1 MHLVAIGTAFLFIFA
16 SPSRSA
22 GRTESAPIIIDGQ
35 TGTVISNVHV
45 TSTTGNCITISNS
58 INITIRDSEIGPCGT
73 AGGQIR
79 GNGITL
85 RDSNTVSIHDN
96 YIHPETQTSKCCDRH
111 DGIFG
116 ENNNKNITIQGNVV
130 AYGESNIEFTGKA
143 DLITVRGNFLLNP
156 RGPEPR
162 GQNFQCWGKDRAHGC
177 TNVILEGN
185 YALASLNTKTYSY
198 PEHQEDSINFGV
210 SDEIIVRN
218 NYISGGHSH
227 SGCGL
232 IADDGANHV
241 RFEENILLNTGQ
253 CGIGIADGT
262 NHVVTGNRI
271 YNSTPVIGGG
281 NTAIYA
287 WKQYAAPCGP
297 TIVSNNIADMVLPTG
312 RHNPFWDGGGCDVKL
327 SGNVF
332 GSIAGPLLARFSTE
346 FPPPAIPPQPKTCI
360 ATSPYT
366 TNTMEISG
374 LPPCSNVGTTSSSKP
389 VTRHY

>member
-1 MHLVAIGTAFLFIFA
+1 MQLVAIGTAILFFFA
-16 SPSRSA
+16 SPCRCAERISS
-22 GRTESAPIIIDGQ
+22 GPIIIDHQ

-45 TSTTGNCITISNS
+45 TSSTGSCITISNS
-58 INITIRDSEIGPCGT
+58 INITVQNSEIGPCGT
-73 AGGQIR
+73 AGGAMR
-79 GNGITL
+79 GNGINL
-85 RDSNTVSIHDN
+85 RDSNSILIYDN
-96 YIHPETQTSKCCDRH
+96 YIHAETQTSKCCDRH

-116 ENNNKNITIQGNVV
+116 ENNNKNITIQGNVI
-130 AYGESNIEFTGKA
+130 AYGESNIEFTGQA

-162 GQNFQCWGKDRAHGC
+162 GQNFQCWGRDRIHGC
-177 TNVILEGN
+177 TNIVLEGN
-185 YALASLNTKTYSY
+185 YALASLDTKTYSY
-198 PEHQEDSINFGV
+198 AEHQEDSINFGNSEDV
-210 SDEIIVRN
+210 IVRN

-241 RFEENILLNTGQ
+241 RFEGNLLLNTGQ

-262 NHVVTGNRI
+262 NQVVAGNRI
-271 YNSTPVIGGG
+271 LNSTPVIGGG

-287 WKQYAAPCGP
+287 WKQYPAPCGP
-297 TIVSNNIADMVLPTG
+297 AIISNNIADMVLLAG
-312 RHNPFWDGGGCDVKL
+312 RHNAFWDGGGCGVML

-332 GSIAGPLLARFSTE
+332 GPTASRLLARSSTE

-366 TNTMEISG
+366 TNTAELSG
-374 LPPCSNVGTTSSSKP
+374 LPPCSEFGKGRSS
-389 VTRHY
+389 R